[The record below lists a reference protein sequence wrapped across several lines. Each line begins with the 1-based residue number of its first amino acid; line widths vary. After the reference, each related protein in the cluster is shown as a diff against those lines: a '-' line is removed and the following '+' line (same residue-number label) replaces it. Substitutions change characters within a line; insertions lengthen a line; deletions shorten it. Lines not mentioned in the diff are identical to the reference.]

1 MVRPAGKFFFPDFK
15 ELRKGKKEKEKGKE
29 RRKERGK
36 KREER
41 GKRKG
46 INTEDILFDGSN

>member
-36 KREER
+36 NREER